1 MAADGEASSPG
12 DEEIAAGEAATIQ
25 PVDKPAVDVQE
36 YSDEDFYNAPTEPSS
51 PVESGTDILFDPR
64 RNCV

>member
-12 DEEIAAGEAATIQ
+12 EEIAAGEAATIQ
-25 PVDKPAVDVQE
+25 PVDKPGVDAQE